1 MSGIEEQ
8 LSRTLGHAAERA
20 PRLAAP
26 AAERLETGYRQRRH
40 RSQALLAAAA
50 VVVLAGGVV
59 VGLQAVGG
67 GKAPPAAGPSEVPS
81 AVISAAATTAEP
93 IEKLWPQAVW
103 KMPVKDSQ
111 GRELHPVS
119 LTDDGRLL
127 VDAWRKGEQP
137 EALYLYDLAGGD
149 LQKITEIPS
158 SKKAEVAANLS
169 MGEGV
174 VAWWTS
180 TKTSVRFWAAPL
192 TGGEA
197 RQVAEH
203 KTTDDVIDSLAVAK
217 GAIVF
222 SVMKGGVFSVPLDGG
237 QVTPIDR
244 GTGLHLLSWP
254 WAGSPG
260 TWSPK
265 DGAPFTHLAN
275 LETGQTSDAAPA
287 RRGEKL
293 LACGVRSC
301 LSTTGGGARA
311 FTRPRDGSE
320 QQEVPTGFQ
329 IPEPPGQSRFYVRTL
344 RSDAPGLGLYDL
356 KTGTL
361 ADLGIRNEAS
371 QGEVPVADRAGRMM
385 TYRIESGRYVI
396 DLSRIP

>member
-1 MSGIEEQ
+1 MSGIEER

-26 AAERLETGYRQRRH
+26 AADRLETGYRQRRH

-59 VGLQAVGG
+59 VGLQAVGD
-67 GKAPPAAGPSEVPS
+67 GKAAPAIGPSEVPS
-81 AVISAAATTAEP
+81 AMISTATTAEP

-111 GRELHPVS
+111 GRELHPVA
-119 LTDDGRLL
+119 LTDDGTLL
-127 VDAWRKGEQP
+127 VKAWRKVEQP
-137 EALYLYDLAGGD
+137 EVLYLYDLAGGD
-149 LQKITEIPS
+149 LRKITDIPA
-158 SKKAEVAANLS
+158 SKKAEVAANFS
-169 MGEGV
+169 MGDGV
-174 VAWWTS
+174 VAWWTW
-180 TKTSVRFWAAPL
+180 TKTSVRIWAAPL

-203 KTTDDVIDSLAVAK
+203 KISGDMIDSLAVAK

-222 SVMKGGVFSVPLDGG
+222 SVMKGGVFSVPVEGG

-265 DGAPFTHLAN
+265 DGAPFTHLVN

-287 RRGEKL
+287 RQGEKL

-301 LSTTGGGARA
+301 LSTTDGGVRA

-329 IPEPPGQSRFYVRTL
+329 IPEPPSQSRFYVRTL
-344 RSDAPGLGLYDL
+344 RSNAPGLGLYDL

-371 QGEVPVADRAGRMM
+371 RGEVPVADRAGRMM
-385 TYRIESGRYVI
+385 TYLIKSGRYVI

>member
-1 MSGIEEQ
+1 MSDIEER

-26 AAERLETGYRQRRH
+26 AAERLETGYRRRRQ
-40 RSQALLAAAA
+40 RSQALLAAAS

-59 VGLQAVGG
+59 VGLQAVGD
-67 GKAPPAAGPSEVPS
+67 GKALPAADPSEVPS
-81 AVISAAATTAEP
+81 AMISAATTAEP

-111 GRELHPVS
+111 GRELRPVA
-119 LTDDGRLL
+119 LTDDGTLL
-127 VDAWRKGEQP
+127 VKAWHKVEEP

-149 LQKITEIPS
+149 LRKIADIPA
-158 SKKAEVAANLS
+158 SKKTGIAANFS

-180 TKTSVRFWAAPL
+180 TKTSVRLWAAPL

-203 KTTDDVIDSLAVAK
+203 KTRDDMIDSLAVAK

-222 SVMKGGVFSVPLDGG
+222 SVMKGGVFSVPVEGG

-244 GTGLHLLSWP
+244 GTSLHLLSWP

-265 DGAPFTHLAN
+265 DGAPFTHLVN

-287 RRGEKL
+287 RQGEKL

-301 LSTTGGGARA
+301 LSTMGNGGRA
-311 FTRPRDGSE
+311 FTRARDGSE
-320 QQEVPTGFQ
+320 EQEVPTGYQ
-329 IPEPPGQSRFYVRTL
+329 IPEPPSQSRFYVRNL